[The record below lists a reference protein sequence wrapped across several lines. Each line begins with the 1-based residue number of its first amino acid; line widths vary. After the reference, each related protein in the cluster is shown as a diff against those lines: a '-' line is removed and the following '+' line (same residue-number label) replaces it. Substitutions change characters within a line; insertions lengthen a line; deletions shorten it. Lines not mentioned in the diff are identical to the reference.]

1 MASLTSILSVRLV
14 DGVTAPAA
22 KAGASVR
29 RLQSTVTRASVATA
43 MAGRASDAAALAST
57 RVLGAVG
64 GIAGAAI
71 GMRAAITSFAELE
84 RTMTRVGITAGAST
98 GEVKT
103 ATTDIAK
110 IADQIGVP
118 LDQVVSGLEA
128 LVAAGR
134 SMPEA
139 MAFLPSVVATAH
151 AAGAETAD
159 IASTADALA
168 TSFKIA
174 GSQMQA
180 AFDILVQGGNL
191 GKFELKDMAR
201 YLPSLAA
208 NAAAVGLRGEEGVRK
223 LVAMLQ
229 VMRSQMGSSEEAAS
243 SMGNIFA
250 KMESQETAKRFTKFG
265 VNLRKEMAQA
275 RREGKDLL
283 EVFIDLAAKATKG
296 DLSKI
301 PQLFSDME
309 FARGMRSLLAQREEV
324 GRIEAQLKNSSGS
337 VAGALKEL
345 SGDTMTELDRL
356 SNKWSEFVREIGALT
371 AAPGVGLMEGIL
383 QDIRGAKG
391 ELDDFS
397 DWLRSTTGMSLADV
411 MEVARKGLGIATP
424 EEKKA
429 ANDRRDAERAN
440 PDLARAREIDT
451 RDAARQKEMAA
462 IEQKIK
468 AAQADYA
475 ALTATAK
482 DLGFGAEI
490 VRDIDKLTESLERLR
505 EASQWDKLAAENLR
519 SKPPPVEVPI
529 DAAAGRASFHA
540 WRARQA
546 ERTAQAAPPAA
557 PMPEPN
563 PMRGPAIT
571 VPPASFDEPAP
582 PKPSGD
588 RSDASQGGAALR
600 ELTSTAGEAKT
611 ALDQVAATRVA
622 PAIDSA
628 SIDAALAKIRLLKSE
643 MDVVNSTTVAPRIE
657 RGGLGPS
664 LRGIHADTGID

>member
-43 MAGRASDAAALAST
+43 MAGRASDAAAIAST

-84 RTMTRVGITAGAST
+84 RTMTRVGITAGASA

-103 ATTDIAK
+103 ATADVGT
-110 IADQIGVP
+110 IADKVGVP

-134 SMPEA
+134 SLPEA
-139 MAFLPSVVATAH
+139 MAFLPAVVATAH
-151 AAGAETAD
+151 AAGAQTAD

-191 GKFELKDMAR
+191 GKFELRDMAR

-229 VMRSQMGSSEEAAS
+229 VMRSQMGNSEEAAS
-243 SMGNIFA
+243 SMSNIFA
-250 KMESQETAKRFTKFG
+250 KMESQETAKRFMKFG

-324 GRIEAQLKNSSGS
+324 GRIEAQLKNSAGS
-337 VAGALKEL
+337 VAGALSQL

-356 SNKWSEFVREIGALT
+356 SNKWDDFVREIGALT

-397 DWLRSTTGMSLADV
+397 NWLRSTTGMSLADV

-440 PDLARAREIDT
+440 PDLARAREIDA
-451 RDAARQKEMAA
+451 RDAARQKEMATVEKQIA
-462 IEQKIK
+462 

-475 ALTATAK
+475 ALTPTAK

-490 VRDIDKLTESLERLR
+490 VRDIEKLTEALKRLR
-505 EASQWDKLAAENLR
+505 EASQWDKIAAENLR
-519 SKPPPVEVPI
+519 TPPPPVEVPI
-529 DAAAGRASFHA
+529 DAATGRASFHN

-546 ERTAQAAPPAA
+546 EKTAQPAPPAA

-563 PMRGPAIT
+563 PLRGPAIT
-571 VPPASFDEPAP
+571 VPPAAFDEPAP
-582 PKPSGD
+582 PKVPGD
-588 RSDASQGGAALR
+588 LGAAGAAALGD
-600 ELTSTAGEAKT
+600 LSAKAGEAKS
-611 ALDQVAATRVA
+611 ALDQVGATRVA
-622 PAIDSA
+622 PAIDA
-628 SIDAALAKIRLLKSE
+628 GSIDEALAKIRLLRSE
-643 MDVVNSTTVAPRIE
+643 INAVNASTVAPRMG
-657 RGGLGPS
+657 RGDLGQS
-664 LRGIHADTGID
+664 LRGIHSDAGID